1 LASPCAHNPTPD
13 SPSSFAKPITNLQLN
28 LRRLEPSQDLI
39 PPLRSGF
46 KEGSENLY
54 ARLSELPPS
63 PQGGNLQGFQ
73 TIYLG
78 ESWLLSYVVH
88 KVINKDI
95 GGDSSTSPASL
106 QVALP
111 STISD
116 KPGNLGLDSRLDPE
130 EIEILNIRGAFKLP
144 DQEISDRLIQT
155 FFDFVYPA
163 FPIFNR
169 EEFAQSYESGQQSLL
184 VLNAIYAIASTL
196 CDDEVITASGFEDRT
211 AARKEFL
218 KRAKALHCADFETDK
233 VALVQAL
240 FLVSFLWNGSTDEK
254 DMFYWLSI
262 AIGNAQAKGMH
273 RS

>member
-1 LASPCAHNPTPD
+1 V
-13 SPSSFAKPITNLQLN
+13 SSFVKPITNLQLS
-28 LRRLEPSQDLI
+28 LCCIEPSHDQH
-39 PPLRSGF
+39 PPFRSDF

-63 PQGGNLQGFQ
+63 PQEGKLRGFQ

-88 KVINKDI
+88 KVINREI
-95 GGDSSTSPASL
+95 GDDSSTSPASL
-106 QVALP
+106 QVPLP
-111 STISD
+111 STIGD
-116 KPGNLGLDSRLDPE
+116 KPGNLGLDSRLDPQ

-144 DQEISDRLIQT
+144 DQNVSDKLIQT
-155 FFDFVYPA
+155 FFESVYPA
-163 FPIFNR
+163 FPIFNK

-196 CDDEVITASGFEDRT
+196 CDDGIIAASGFEDRT
-211 AARKEFL
+211 TAQKEFL
-218 KRAKALHCADFETDK
+218 KRSKALHSADFETDK

-240 FLVSFLWNGSTDEK
+240 FLISFLWNGSTDEK